1 MSGLCE
7 DHQRLHDFHVLSKGE
22 PMGNAELRSALR
34 ASGYNHSLEPGHVSK
49 TLVGMVQSKRIRRKG
64 TGTGSK
70 YLVK

>member
-34 ASGYNHSLEPGHVSK
+34 ASGSNHSLEPGHVSK
-49 TLVGMVQSKRIRRKG
+49 TLVGMVQS
-64 TGTGSK
+64 
-70 YLVK
+70 